1 LPAKAQKML
10 LSLHNKDVMFQDKKV
25 LVVDDDILNIFSLS
39 SVLEAR
45 GIIVVAASS
54 GKEALEKLKLG
65 TTFDAI
71 LTDVMMP
78 EMDGLE
84 LMRILRADDR
94 YFKIPIIALTAKAMK
109 EDRTICL
116 EAGAS
121 DYLTKPID
129 VNRLLAMLRI
139 WLYR

>member
-1 LPAKAQKML
+1 
-10 LSLHNKDVMFQDKKV
+10 
-25 LVVDDDILNIFSLS
+25 
-39 SVLEAR
+39 
-45 GIIVVAASS
+45 
-54 GKEALEKLKLG
+54 
-65 TTFDAI
+65 
-71 LTDVMMP
+71 
-78 EMDGLE
+78 MDGLE

-94 YFKIPIIALTAKAMK
+94 YFRIPIIALTAKAMK
-109 EDRTICL
+109 EDRIICL

>member
-10 LSLHNKDVMFQDKKV
+10 LSLHNKDVMFQEKKV

-94 YFKIPIIALTAKAMK
+94 YFRIPIIALTAKAMK
-109 EDRTICL
+109 EDRIICL

>member
-1 LPAKAQKML
+1 MTAT
-10 LSLHNKDVMFQDKKV
+10 V
-25 LVVDDDILNIFSLS
+25 LVVDDLDSNVKL
-39 SVLEAR
+39 LEAKLLAEYYTVFTANNR
-45 GIIVVAASS
+45 VSALKILAQNKIDIV
-54 GKEALEKLKLG
+54 LL
-65 TTFDAI
+65 
-71 LTDVMMP
+71 DVMMP

-94 YFKIPIIALTAKAMK
+94 YFRIPIIALTAKAMK
-109 EDRTICL
+109 EDRIICL

>member
-1 LPAKAQKML
+1 ML
-10 LSLHNKDVMFQDKKV
+10 LSLHNKDVMFQEKKV

-94 YFKIPIIALTAKAMK
+94 YFRIPIIALTAKAMK
-109 EDRTICL
+109 EDRIICL

>member
-1 LPAKAQKML
+1 
-10 LSLHNKDVMFQDKKV
+10 
-25 LVVDDDILNIFSLS
+25 
-39 SVLEAR
+39 
-45 GIIVVAASS
+45 
-54 GKEALEKLKLG
+54 
-65 TTFDAI
+65 
-71 LTDVMMP
+71 MMP

-94 YFKIPIIALTAKAMK
+94 YFRIPIIALTAKAMK
-109 EDRTICL
+109 EDRIICL